1 MVIKPLVNHGRFQL
15 PTSTGGFT
23 GILNHQQYQLADV
36 GGTWQCFSFADCRT
50 GWWTGESSQNWW
62 GEVWSLY
69 KDTVYKSSQGRPLLQ
84 PVGRSIHAR
93 LFARCWSCWSIW
105 ATQKTRMFWDFLRG
119 CLKRGG
125 TFERQHHLLRLLRDF
140 HWRLTL
146 KQQRCYAASA
156 GRPVVASCSAPRH
169 SWRQF
174 ACGCWPRER
183 GGFKDE
189 RRRLQR
195 SGNTWV
201 FSKAEKF
208 SLDRKVMGH
217 LSS

>member
-1 MVIKPLVNHGRFQL
+1 MGFQL
-15 PTSTGGFT
+15 VSLPEFWTINSINCT
-23 GILNHQQYQLADV
+23 YVLAEHGSV
-36 GGTWQCFSFADCRT
+36 SALQIAGQADERVSPRK
-50 GWWTGESSQNWW
+50 TGEVRYDLCTKILCTNHRKAGPCFNQSEDQFTP
-62 GEVWSLY
+62 GFLPKTLV
-69 KDTVYKSSQGRPLLQ
+69 LL
-84 PVGRSIHAR
+84 VDLSN
-93 LFARCWSCWSIW
+93 S
-105 ATQKTRMFWDFLRG
+105 KTRMFWDFLRG

-183 GGFKDE
+183 GASKMRGGGFKDLVILGYF
-189 RRRLQR
+189 RKQR
-195 SGNTWV
+195 NWI
-201 FSKAEKF
+201 
-208 SLDRKVMGH
+208 DRKVIGH
-217 LSS
+217 LSSYII